1 LKGGEVKPDTAM
13 KIMLYTYCHTF
24 KINPMEAYETPISVV
39 IDMLSI
45 HGEFKKLE
53 SEELEKQLK

>member
-1 LKGGEVKPDTAM
+1 M
-13 KIMLYTYCHTF
+13 RIMLYTYCHTF
-24 KINPMEAYETPISVV
+24 KINPMEAYETPISIV

-53 SEELEKQLK
+53 AEELEKKLK